1 MLDNLEILRP
11 TLRFEENTPTYGRLS
26 MEPLE
31 RGYGMTLGNAL
42 RRVLLS
48 SIGGA
53 AITAVRIDGVL
64 HEFSTIPGVRED
76 VIEILMNLKHIPVRS
91 RSKDVRVISVDIKKV
106 GVVTAGDIPADSE
119 VEFIDPKAKICTM
132 EKGSHLVM
140 ELYIEQGTG
149 YLSAERARPAFLPV
163 DALLTDAIFSPVLRV
178 NYRVEAARVGQRTD
192 YERLALEVW
201 TNGIIAP
208 DKAVG
213 EAAQIVQTYFGHIV
227 DNIDEAAANSGMKE
241 GASEDK
247 EELEPIGPAGDD
259 DFLARPVH
267 ELEFS
272 IRSENCLLRGG
283 IQTIGDLLQ
292 RSRDDLL
299 KIRNLG
305 KISLTEIEERLSA
318 AGLKLRE
325 KKTRA
330 AKPAA
335 ESEPETVEDAEGPSP
350 AEEPAGADEP
360 SEQAK
365 PKAKAKAKT
374 KQTKQ
379 ADNAE
384 EKVKEE

>member
-1 MLDNLEILRP
+1 MLCL
-11 TLRFEENTPTYGRLS
+11 Y
-26 MEPLE
+26 
-31 RGYGMTLGNAL
+31 
-42 RRVLLS
+42 
-48 SIGGA
+48 A
-53 AITAVRIDGVL
+53 AA
-64 HEFSTIPGVRED
+64 
-76 VIEILMNLKHIPVRS
+76 
-91 RSKDVRVISVDIKKV
+91 
-106 GVVTAGDIPADSE
+106 DIPADSE
-119 VEFIDPKAKICTM
+119 IEFIDPDAKICTM
-132 EKGSHLVM
+132 EKGAHLVM

-201 TNGIIAP
+201 TNGIISP
-208 DKAVG
+208 DKAVA

-227 DNIDEAAANSGMKE
+227 NNIEEAAASGGVKE
-241 GASEDK
+241 GSSEDE

-292 RSRDDLL
+292 RTRDDLL

-305 KISLTEIEERLSA
+305 KISLTEIEERLTA
-318 AGLKLRE
+318 TGLKLRE
-325 KKTRA
+325 KKTKG

-335 ESEPETVEDAEGPSP
+335 QTESESQPEAESEPQVQAESKPADN
-350 AEEPAGADEP
+350 AEETAPVSQPEQPAPEES

-365 PKAKAKAKT
+365 PKAKAKAKAKT

-379 ADNAE
+379 ADNAK
-384 EKVKEE
+384 EKAKEE